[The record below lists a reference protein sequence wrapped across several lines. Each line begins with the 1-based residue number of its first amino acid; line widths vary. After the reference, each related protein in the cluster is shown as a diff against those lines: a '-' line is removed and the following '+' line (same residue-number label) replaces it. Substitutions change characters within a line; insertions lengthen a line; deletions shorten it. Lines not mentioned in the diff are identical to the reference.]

1 MSDKR
6 EQILNAGL
14 KGVDELIKVLESPIL
29 LAGDELSADKMKV
42 AAAAKR
48 LAFEDALAIYDRVQ
62 AEKNADEY
70 NEIEVKA
77 AAIPVSFVESKA
89 KTK

>member
-29 LAGDELSADKMKV
+29 LAGDELSADKMK
-42 AAAAKR
+42 AAAGAKR
-48 LAFEDALAIYDRVQ
+48 LAFEDALSIYDRVQ
-62 AEKNADEY
+62 SEKNADQ
-70 NEIEVKA
+70 NNDIEMRA

-89 KTK
+89 K

>member
-29 LAGDELSADKMKV
+29 LAGDELSADKMKA

-62 AEKNADEY
+62 SEKNADQY

-89 KTK
+89 KGK

>member
-29 LAGDELSADKMKV
+29 LAGDELSADKMK
-42 AAAAKR
+42 AAAGAKR
-48 LAFEDALAIYDRVQ
+48 LAFEDALSIYDRVQ
-62 AEKNADEY
+62 TEKNADQN
-70 NEIEVKA
+70 NEIEAKA
-77 AAIPVSFVESKA
+77 ATIPIHFVESKA
-89 KTK
+89 K